1 MPEPASRQFPIRV
14 SNQQIMETLSSIK
27 PVLLHELKHVI
38 KYLLF
43 GLLILFWFIAPKLI
57 QMNDST
63 AGSIDPSIWLLILLA
78 LICFLMLLALCW
90 WLLKHFWKALNL
102 PAFGLMVSQFKFLEL
117 WTQLGFYF
125 ACFALLLL
133 AGVACLAA
141 VL

>member
-1 MPEPASRQFPIRV
+1 M
-14 SNQQIMETLSSIK
+14 
-27 PVLLHELKHVI
+27 LLQELQHVK

-43 GLLILFWFIAPKLI
+43 SLLILIWFTGPKLI
-57 QMNDST
+57 QLGDST

-78 LICFLMLLALCW
+78 LISFLMLLALCW
-90 WLLKHFWKALNL
+90 WLLMQFWKTLGL
-102 PAFGLMVSQFKFLEL
+102 PALGLMVSQFKFLES
-117 WTQLGFYF
+117 WKQLGFYF